1 MLLQKEKDILDRKL
15 SQMNEE
21 MNEYQSRA
29 VYDKLSRSTR
39 LNYFK
44 YLLCCK
50 FNNPLNSLMNFT
62 GRQDLFLAVNIFK
75 KITAIRFEKSK

>member
-50 FNNPLNSLMNFT
+50 FNNPLNDEFYRQT
-62 GRQDLFLAVNIFK
+62 GLIFS
-75 KITAIRFEKSK
+75 REHL